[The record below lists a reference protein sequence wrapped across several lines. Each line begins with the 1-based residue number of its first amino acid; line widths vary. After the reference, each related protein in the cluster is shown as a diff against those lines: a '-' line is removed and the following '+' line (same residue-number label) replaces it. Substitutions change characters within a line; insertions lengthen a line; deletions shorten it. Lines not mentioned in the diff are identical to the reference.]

1 MIHYLLDTDICIEM
15 IRGKSPALLAHLRRR
30 KIGSVAIS
38 SITLA
43 ELQYGVAK
51 SRDPEQNRIALVHF
65 VAPLEVLPFDE
76 RAAAGYG
83 KLRAGLERSGR
94 PIGPLDTL
102 IAAHALAAKLTLV
115 TNNQREFS
123 RVVDL
128 HVENWGHA

>member
-15 IRGKSPALLAHLRRR
+15 IRGKSSVLLAHLRRR
-30 KIGSVAIS
+30 KVGSVAIS

-51 SRDPEQNRIALVHF
+51 SRDPEQNLIALVHF

-83 KLRAGLERSGR
+83 KLRADLERSGQ

-123 RVVDL
+123 RVPGL
-128 HVENWGHA
+128 HVENWGLA

>member
-30 KIGSVAIS
+30 EVGSVAIS

-51 SRDPEQNRIALVHF
+51 SRDPEQNLIALVHF
-65 VAPLEVLPFDE
+65 VALLEVLPFDE
-76 RAAAGYG
+76 RVAAGYG
-83 KLRAGLERSGR
+83 KLRADLERSGQ

-123 RVVDL
+123 RVPGL
-128 HVENWGHA
+128 HVENWGQA